1 MNKFAEIVYG
11 ILPEMI
17 QSATSVEN
25 IEYILSRI
33 IVQLCL
39 ILVVI
44 VVGVAVICFAKR
56 ISRRSVRLVRISA
69 ATVSLLLIACMVN
82 WILLGPMSNLMSAA
96 FVETK
101 ELQEET
107 QQASRDLVTEIA
119 SEGIVMAKN
128 EDNALPLETGT
139 NLNVFGWASTN
150 PVYGGTGSGAVDVS
164 RAVSLL
170 DGIRAGGFTL
180 NEDLIDFYTAYEDTR
195 PVADV
200 MIGEADWTLPE
211 PNVSEYSQELLQQT
225 RDFSDTA
232 VIVLARVGGEANDLP
247 TDMTAVIDGSYDAGD
262 GDVFAD
268 LDSTAIYDEDRNAGS
283 DWDEGDTYLNL
294 TNREEELVDLV
305 CENFENVII
314 VCNSANAMDLAW
326 TNDYEQ
332 VKSVLICPP
341 AGETGFEALGLIL
354 SGQVNPSGRTVDTWA
369 ANLTQAPWFHNIGA
383 MSYDNTQD
391 FEAVIAAQ
399 EDSTGYS
406 GRTSFLNY
414 VEGIY
419 VGYKFYE
426 TAADEGLIDYDS
438 TVVYPFGYGLSY
450 TTFQQNLDSTEVTD
464 SEIIM
469 NVTVTNTGD
478 VAGKDVVQV
487 YCNPP
492 YTNGGIEKASANLMA
507 FEKTGLLQ
515 PGESETLTLSFS
527 LEDLASYDAE
537 DYGCYVL
544 EAGDYILSIN
554 ENSHTEIAETIYT
567 QPETVVYGEDHPR
580 TSDQVAAVNQFDFA
594 ASDSYV
600 TLSRADGFANY
611 EEAVAAPSSYS
622 ITPEVLE
629 QLSGNGIYDETAY
642 NDPDDPM
649 PAQGASNG
657 LTLGELRGVD
667 YDDERW
673 ESLLDQMTVT
683 EMQDLIANCGYQT
696 IAVNSIDKV
705 ATIDTDGPA
714 GVNSFMTGMYGT
726 GFPSEMFIAQT
737 WNKDLALRSG
747 EALGQEMEEF
757 GIAGWYGPAMN
768 IHRSPFAGRNFEY
781 YSEDSLLSGQ
791 MAAEQ
796 QAGAAEHG
804 VYSYLKH
811 FVLNDQEANRTAF
824 LCTWADEQTIREIY
838 LKPFEISIKSNPGV
852 ATAVMSSFNFLGTVP
867 TAACDPLLNTVLREE
882 WGFEGFVST
891 DYFVGIGYQDAD
903 RFIRAGND
911 AMLAT
916 VASTAYVDDVES
928 ATSLQAMRQAS
939 KNILYTVVNSLAYGE
954 NAQNGLAPWMTV
966 LFAVDAVV
974 VLLLAGI
981 EAGAAAAD
989 RKARKKEQQ

>member
-1 MNKFAEIVYG
+1 MDRFAEIVYG

-39 ILVVI
+39 ILVVL
-44 VVGVAVICFAKR
+44 VAGVAVICFAKR
-56 ISRRSVRLVRISA
+56 ISRRSVKLVWISA
-69 ATVSLLLIACMVN
+69 AAVSLLLIVCMVN

-96 FVETK
+96 FVETR
-101 ELQEET
+101 ELREET
-107 QQASRDLVTEIA
+107 SQSSRALVTEIA

-128 EDNALPLETGT
+128 IDNALPLETGA

-170 DGIRAGGFTL
+170 DGIRGGGFNL
-180 NEDLIDFYTAYEDTR
+180 NENLINFYTDYGDTR

-211 PNVSEYSQELLQQT
+211 PNVSEYSQELLQQA

-232 VIVLARVGGEANDLP
+232 VVVLARVGGEANDLP

-262 GDVFAD
+262 VFAD
-268 LDSTAIYDEDRNAGS
+268 LDSTALYDDSRNEGN

-341 AGETGFEALGLIL
+341 AGEAGFEALGLIM
-354 SGQVNPSGRTVDTWA
+354 SGEVNPSGRTVDTWA
-369 ANLTQAPWFHNIGA
+369 TNLTESPWFNNIGA

-391 FEAVIAAQ
+391 FEAVIASQ

-426 TAADEGLIDYDS
+426 TAADEGLINYDS

-450 TTFQQNLDSTEVTD
+450 TTFQQNLDGMEVTD
-464 SEIIM
+464 REIVL

-487 YCNPP
+487 YSNPP
-492 YTNGGIEKASANLMA
+492 YINGGIEKASANLVA

-515 PGESETLTLSFS
+515 PGESETLALSFA

-537 DYGCYVL
+537 DHGCYVL

-554 ENSHTEIAETIYT
+554 ENSHTEIATTVYT
-567 QPETVVYGEDHPR
+567 QPETVVYGEDNPR
-580 TSDQVAAVNQFDFA
+580 SSDQIAAVNQFDFA

-611 EEAVAAPSSYS
+611 EEAVAVPASYS
-622 ITPEVLE
+622 IAPEVLE
-629 QLSGNGIYDETAY
+629 QLSGNGIYDETEY
-642 NDPDDPM
+642 NNPNDPM
-649 PAQGASNG
+649 PTQGASNG
-657 LTLGELRGVD
+657 LTLGELRGAD

-683 EMQDLIANCGYQT
+683 EMQELIANCGYQT
-696 IAVNSIDKV
+696 IAIGSIDK
-705 ATIDTDGPA
+705 ASTIDTDGPA

-757 GIAGWYGPAMN
+757 GIAGWYGPGIN

-781 YSEDSLLSGQ
+781 YSEDSYLSGQ

-852 ATAVMSSFNFLGTVP
+852 ATAVMSSFNFIGTVP
-867 TAACDPLLNTVLREE
+867 TAACDQLLNTVLREE
-882 WGFEGFVST
+882 WGFEGFVAT

-928 ATSLQAMRQAS
+928 ATSQQAMRQAS

-954 NAQNGLAPWMTV
+954 NAQDGLPLWMTV
-966 LFAVDAVV
+966 LFVIDAVF

-981 EAGAAAAD
+981 EAGD
-989 RKARKKEQQ
+989 RKARKKE

>member
-1 MNKFAEIVYG
+1 MDRFAEIVYG

-39 ILVVI
+39 ILVVL
-44 VVGVAVICFAKR
+44 VAGVAVICFAKR
-56 ISRRSVRLVRISA
+56 ISRRSVKLVWISA
-69 ATVSLLLIACMVN
+69 AAVSLLLIVCMVN

-96 FVETK
+96 FVETR
-101 ELQEET
+101 ELREET
-107 QQASRDLVTEIA
+107 SQSSRALVTEIA

-128 EDNALPLETGT
+128 IDNALPLETGA

-170 DGIRAGGFTL
+170 DGIRGGGFNL
-180 NEDLIDFYTAYEDTR
+180 NENLINFYTDYGDTR

-211 PNVSEYSQELLQQT
+211 PNVSEYSQELLQQA

-232 VIVLARVGGEANDLP
+232 VVVLARVGGEANDLP

-262 GDVFAD
+262 VFAD
-268 LDSTAIYDEDRNAGS
+268 LDSTALYDDSRNEGN

-341 AGETGFEALGLIL
+341 AGEAGFEALGLIM
-354 SGQVNPSGRTVDTWA
+354 SGEVNPSGRTVDTWA
-369 ANLTQAPWFHNIGA
+369 TNLTESPWFNNIGA

-391 FEAVIAAQ
+391 FEAVIASQ

-426 TAADEGLIDYDS
+426 TAADEGLINYDS

-450 TTFQQNLDSTEVTD
+450 TTFQQNLDGMEVTD
-464 SEIIM
+464 REIVL

-487 YCNPP
+487 YSNPP
-492 YTNGGIEKASANLMA
+492 YINGGIEKASANLVA

-515 PGESETLTLSFS
+515 PGESETLALSFA

-537 DYGCYVL
+537 DHGCYVL

-554 ENSHTEIAETIYT
+554 ENSHTEIATTVYT
-567 QPETVVYGEDHPR
+567 QPETVVYGEDNPR
-580 TSDQVAAVNQFDFA
+580 SSDQIAAVNQFDFA

-611 EEAVAAPSSYS
+611 EEAVAVPASYS
-622 ITPEVLE
+622 IAPEVLE
-629 QLSGNGIYDETAY
+629 QLSGNGIYDETEY
-642 NDPDDPM
+642 NNPNDPM
-649 PAQGASNG
+649 PTQGASNG
-657 LTLGELRGVD
+657 LTLGELRGAD

-683 EMQDLIANCGYQT
+683 EMQELIANCGYQT
-696 IAVNSIDKV
+696 IAIGSIDK
-705 ATIDTDGPA
+705 ASTIDTDGPA

-757 GIAGWYGPAMN
+757 GIAGWYGPGIN

-781 YSEDSLLSGQ
+781 YSEDSYLSGQ

-852 ATAVMSSFNFLGTVP
+852 ATAVMSSFNFIGTVP
-867 TAACDPLLNTVLREE
+867 TAACDQLLNTVLREE
-882 WGFEGFVST
+882 WGFEGFVAT
-891 DYFVGIGYQDAD
+891 DYFVGIGYLYAD

-928 ATSLQAMRQAS
+928 ATSQQAMRQAS

-954 NAQNGLAPWMTV
+954 NAQDGLPLWMTV
-966 LFAVDAVV
+966 LFVIDAVL

-981 EAGAAAAD
+981 EAGD
-989 RKARKKEQQ
+989 RKARKKE

>member
-1 MNKFAEIVYG
+1 MDRFAEIVYG

-39 ILVVI
+39 ILVVL
-44 VVGVAVICFAKR
+44 VAGVAVICFAKR
-56 ISRRSVRLVRISA
+56 ISRRSVKLVWISA
-69 ATVSLLLIACMVN
+69 AAVSLLLIVCMVN

-96 FVETK
+96 FVETR
-101 ELQEET
+101 ELREET
-107 QQASRDLVTEIA
+107 SQSSRALVTEIA

-128 EDNALPLETGT
+128 IDNALPLETGA

-170 DGIRAGGFTL
+170 DGIRGGGFNL
-180 NEDLIDFYTAYEDTR
+180 NENLINFYTDYGDTR

-211 PNVSEYSQELLQQT
+211 PNVSEYSQELLQQA

-232 VIVLARVGGEANDLP
+232 VVVLARVGGEANDLP

-262 GDVFAD
+262 VFAD
-268 LDSTAIYDEDRNAGS
+268 LDSTALYDDSRNEGN

-341 AGETGFEALGLIL
+341 AGEAGFEALGLIM
-354 SGQVNPSGRTVDTWA
+354 SGEVNPSGRTVDTWA
-369 ANLTQAPWFHNIGA
+369 TNLTESPWFNNIGA

-391 FEAVIAAQ
+391 FEAVIASQ

-426 TAADEGLIDYDS
+426 TAADEGLINYDS

-450 TTFQQNLDSTEVTD
+450 TTFQQNLDGMEVTD
-464 SEIIM
+464 REIVL

-487 YCNPP
+487 YSNPP
-492 YTNGGIEKASANLMA
+492 YINGGIEKASANLVA

-515 PGESETLTLSFS
+515 PGESETLALSFA

-537 DYGCYVL
+537 DHGCYVL

-554 ENSHTEIAETIYT
+554 ENSHTEIATTVYT
-567 QPETVVYGEDHPR
+567 QPETVVYGEDNPR
-580 TSDQVAAVNQFDFA
+580 SSDQIAAVNQFDFA

-611 EEAVAAPSSYS
+611 EEAVAVPASYS
-622 ITPEVLE
+622 IAPEVLE
-629 QLSGNGIYDETAY
+629 QLSGNGIYDETEY
-642 NDPDDPM
+642 NNPNDPM
-649 PAQGASNG
+649 PTQGASNG
-657 LTLGELRGVD
+657 LTLGELRGAD

-683 EMQDLIANCGYQT
+683 EMQELIANCGYQT
-696 IAVNSIDKV
+696 IAIGSIDK
-705 ATIDTDGPA
+705 ASTIDTDGPA

-757 GIAGWYGPAMN
+757 GIAGWYGPGIN

-781 YSEDSLLSGQ
+781 YSEDSYLSGQ

-852 ATAVMSSFNFLGTVP
+852 ATAVMSSFNFIGTVP
-867 TAACDPLLNTVLREE
+867 TAACDQLLNTVLREE
-882 WGFEGFVST
+882 WGFEGFVAT

-928 ATSLQAMRQAS
+928 ATSQQAMRQAS

-954 NAQNGLAPWMTV
+954 NAQDGLPLWMTV
-966 LFAVDAVV
+966 LFVIDAVL

-981 EAGAAAAD
+981 EAGD
-989 RKARKKEQQ
+989 RKARKKE